1 MGWESGF
8 DFGAILL
15 KHRDINLMTSQSHF
29 DTNGFINS
37 KKGTVSFCLRGRFLS
52 HVLSRDDELVLEGD
66 GTWASY

>member
-29 DTNGFINS
+29 ETNSCIDS
-37 KKGTVSFCLRGRFLS
+37 KKGTFSFCLRGRFLS
-52 HVLSRDDELVLEGD
+52 HVLSQGD
-66 GTWASY
+66 